1 MKRFREYE
9 PNQTLLLPPSLQE
22 WLPSDHL
29 VHFID
34 EVVEELDLSDI
45 YESYREDRGYPPYEP
60 KMMVKVWLYA
70 YCVGIR
76 SSRKVERA
84 LQEHVGF
91 RFLAANQQP
100 KYWALNDFRSR
111 HAEALGAFFEQSVHM
126 ADRAGL
132 IKLNQVAID
141 GTKVKANASKHSAMS
156 YGRMSSEES
165 RLREEIEQYFRE
177 CDETDAN
184 EDKRYGDQRGDELPE
199 HLNTKEKR
207 LEAIRKAKRELE
219 EEARQKAAKEQE
231 ERRND
236 AEAEGRTF
244 HPRKDPKEVKPP
256 AKAQRNFTDSDSR
269 IMVNS
274 DKAFIQAY
282 NAQLAVDAQT
292 QIAVATELTN
302 QANDGCHLPGLLDQV
317 VANTGRTPKEVSADA
332 IYFNRNNLEAIKRLN
347 AEAFIP
353 PEKVTHT
360 KWRNAKAPRGR
371 IPKNATEEY
380 LMWRKLRTKRGRER
394 YKLRQ
399 TSVEPAFG
407 QIKAGRDLRQVLHRG
422 IERVRAFWRLDVAV
436 HNLLKIY
443 RSGGL
448 RPTHT

>member
-34 EVVEELDLSDI
+34 EVVEELELSGI
-45 YESYREDRGYPPYEP
+45 YESYRENRGYPPYEP

-70 YCVGIR
+70 YCLGIR
-76 SSRKVERA
+76 SSRKVEKA

-100 KYWALNDFRSR
+100 KYWTLNDFRSR

-132 IKLNQVAID
+132 IKLEQVAID
-141 GTKVKANASKHSAMS
+141 GTKIKANASKHSAMS
-156 YGRMSSEES
+156 YGRMSIEES
-165 RLREEIEQYFRE
+165 RLREDIEQYLRE
-177 CDETDAN
+177 CDETDAA
-184 EDKRYGDQRGDELPE
+184 EDELYGSRRGDELPE

-219 EEARQKAAKEQE
+219 EEARRKAAEEQE
-231 ERRND
+231 QRRKD
-236 AEAEGRTF
+236 AEAQGRTF
-244 HPRKDPKEVKPP
+244 RPRKDPKQAKPP
-256 AKAQRNFTDSDSR
+256 AKAQRNFTDPDSR

-274 DKAFIQAY
+274 DKAFVQAY

-317 VANTGRTPKEVSADA
+317 VLNTGRAPKEVSADT
-332 IYFNRNNLEAIKRLN
+332 IYFNRDNLEAIGSLG

-360 KWRNAKAPRGR
+360 QWRNAKAPRGP
-371 IPKNATEEY
+371 IPKNATDEY
-380 LMWRKLRTKRGRER
+380 LMWRKLRTKRGRKR
-394 YKLRQ
+394 YTLRQ

-407 QIKAGRDLRQVLHRG
+407 QIKEGRGLRQVLHRG
-422 IERVRAFWRLDVAV
+422 IDRVRALWRFDVAV
-436 HNLLKIY
+436 HNLMKIH

-448 RPTHT
+448 QPTLT